1 MQVGVDSLQGVLS
14 TSSVKAHDLIPTN
27 AKVVSD
33 QKGLDDWVRDLR
45 ENRLPLRKPCIEG
58 TRTAILRKI
67 EKETRN
73 VDGYNVFWITNY
85 RLCRKWIDKKWL
97 RELEKRRRSSKT
109 CWSKEK
115 KCDLSSA
122 EVYECAHIKWIHL
135 SGGQGRGIRCPTRA
149 FALWVKTFFL
159 LQKHCLMA

>member
-1 MQVGVDSLQGVLS
+1 MS
-14 TSSVKAHDLIPTN
+14 TVF
-27 AKVVSD
+27 KVCYLHLLLKLMILYQQMRRWSRTRR
-33 QKGLDDWVRDLR
+33 GLDDWARDLR

-58 TRTAILRKI
+58 TCTAILRKI

-85 RLCRKWIDKKWL
+85 RLCRKWTECVDKEWL
-97 RELEKRRRSSKT
+97 REPEKRRRSSKT

-135 SGGQGRGIRCPTRA
+135 RGGQGRGVRCPTRA
-149 FALWVKTFFL
+149 FALW
-159 LQKHCLMA
+159 AY